1 MLDDQPDRRQSNDLL
16 SLARFDL
23 GVLFPQRASLDAPNS
38 SHGPAFVADFVHDL
52 MGNTPREHDATA
64 RILNAQAY
72 APMALIVDAVAIVGM
87 AILTGLAY
95 DVVALRRLAPA
106 LPYLRN
112 GLLVSVL
119 FFGVARLKAAQLP
132 LGISRAYERARVGL
146 SSWVAAFVLFLFI
159 VFVLKASSDLS
170 RGATLLFFVC
180 GALSVVL
187 TRVNGPL
194 LVSHVLSRSTLASR
208 DIIVV
213 GPQSSSA
220 LAFLTSTLR
229 STLFEGP
236 YVITFNDNCS
246 SVAWADE
253 LNRAVKRTLK
263 VAHSAL
269 PGEILVVGGRLSR
282 ERLSML
288 LERLAEIPRSVCL
301 VPDNF
306 TASCLRQKIAT
317 IGRNVAIE
325 IQRAPLAPSQRA
337 VKRAIDVTLSII
349 AITFL
354 APLLAAVAI
363 AVKLDSTGPVF
374 FRQTRTGYR
383 GRLFRIFK
391 FRTMSVLEDGPVVAQ
406 ARRNDQRCTRLGT
419 WLRRTSIDELPQL
432 FNVLMGDMSLVGPRP
447 HAVAHDELYEREIP
461 NYALRQHVLP
471 GITGWAQV
479 NGLRGGTSETDA
491 MRKRVEHDI
500 WYVRHCSILL
510 DLQIMARTVFEIFH
524 QRNAY

>member
-1 MLDDQPDRRQSNDLL
+1 MDLGGLFPPRDSSAGTNGSRDTAFAADLL
-16 SLARFDL
+16 
-23 GVLFPQRASLDAPNS
+23 
-38 SHGPAFVADFVHDL
+38 HDL
-52 MGNTPREHDATA
+52 MEDVASGDEAST

-72 APMALIVDAVAIVGM
+72 APLPLVVDAIAIVIM
-87 AILTGLAY
+87 SVVTGLAY
-95 DVVALRRLAPA
+95 DVFALHHLASV
-106 LPYLRN
+106 LPCLRN

-119 FFGVARLKAAQLP
+119 FFGIARLKAAQLP
-132 LGISRAYERARVGL
+132 LGISLAYERARVGL
-146 SSWVAAFVLFLFI
+146 SSWLAAFVLFLFI

-180 GALSVVL
+180 GTLSVVL
-187 TRVNGPL
+187 TRVNGPSL
-194 LVSHVLSRSTLASR
+194 AAHVVSRSALASR
-208 DIIVV
+208 NVIVV

-220 LAFLTSTLR
+220 LMSLTSALR
-229 STLFEGP
+229 STLLDAP

-246 SVAWADE
+246 TAMWPDE
-253 LNRAVKRTLK
+253 LGRVIKRTLK
-263 VAHSAL
+263 MAHSAL

-301 VPDNF
+301 VPDSF

-325 IQRAPLAPSQRA
+325 VQRAPLAPSQRA
-337 VKRAIDVTLSII
+337 VKRAIDVSLSI
-349 AITFL
+349 
-354 APLLAAVAI
+354 VAI
-363 AVKLDSTGPVF
+363 AFLSPLLIAVAAAIKLDSSGPVF
-374 FRQTRTGYR
+374 FRQTRTGCR

-391 FRTMSVLEDGPVVAQ
+391 FRTMTVLEDGPVVAQ
-406 ARRNDQRCTRLGT
+406 ACRNDRRCTRLGA

-432 FNVLMGDMSLVGPRP
+432 LNVIMGDMSLVGPRP
-447 HAVAHDELYEREIP
+447 HAVAHDEMYEREIP

-479 NGLRGGTSETDA
+479 NGLRGGTSETA
-491 MRKRVEHDI
+491 EMRKRVEHDI
-500 WYVRHCSILL
+500 WYVRHCSLLL
-510 DLQIMARTVFEIFH
+510 DIQIMARTVFEIFH